1 MIKEYP
7 CIKNVYIISQV
18 CFQIKFLIFFISE
31 QIRSLQV
38 FESHELQSQ
47 KSHPPGR

>member
-18 CFQIKFLIFFISE
+18 CFQIKLLIFLLSE
-31 QIRSLQV
+31 QNRSFHV
-38 FESHELQSQ
+38 FESHGLQSQ
-47 KSHPPGR
+47 KRHPSGR

>member
-18 CFQIKFLIFFISE
+18 CFQISE

-38 FESHELQSQ
+38 FESHDLQSQ
-47 KSHPPGR
+47 KSHPPGW